1 VRVHAAVALG
11 VIAAFGSV
19 GSVVAFFLVAFAGDG
34 CGFADSP
41 PICTSP
47 GAAWTLMLEPALAT
61 GLALVPALVGVVV
74 GGGGRGHA
82 WPAAA
87 WALWLAGGVAWLVVL
102 TVVGLG

>member
-1 VRVHAAVALG
+1 
-11 VIAAFGSV
+11 
-19 GSVVAFFLVAFAGDG
+19 
-34 CGFADSP
+34 
-41 PICTSP
+41 
-47 GAAWTLMLEPALAT
+47 MLEPALAT